1 MELFDFHPPHLSKH
15 LSIRIIDLSYMH
27 MRNVVRFR
35 WMNIAAIAA
44 EAAAAADA
52 ILLAILLSFFP
63 LWLLLLLLPL
73 LPNFRYK
80 LVRFHMSV
88 QLFHF

>member
-1 MELFDFHPPHLSKH
+1 
-15 LSIRIIDLSYMH
+15 

-35 WMNIAAIAA
+35 WMNIAVIAA
-44 EAAAAADA
+44 EAAAADDDEDA
-52 ILLAILLSFFP
+52 ILLASFFP